1 MYALR
6 TRPAIGR
13 CWNPPESLLRRSRW
27 AISALVACLLLALGY
42 AQAWEGSAAS
52 PARPE
57 AAYETVSVGDGETL
71 WAIAT
76 RRYPGEDP
84 RVKIAQ
90 IEQLN
95 GLSGPTI
102 LAGQRLKV
110 PVG

>member
-1 MYALR
+1 MYVLR
-6 TRPAIGR
+6 SGQAIGR
-13 CWNPPESLLRRSRW
+13 CWNPPGPRLRKARW
-27 AISALVACLLLALGY
+27 PISALIACLLLGLGY
-42 AQAWEGSAAS
+42 AQAWEGSAALPTRS
-52 PARPE
+52 Q
-57 AAYETVSVGDGETL
+57 AAYEIVSVGDGETL
-71 WAIAT
+71 WGIAT
-76 RRYPGEDP
+76 RRYPGADP

>member
-6 TRPAIGR
+6 TRPAMGR
-13 CWNPPESLLRRSRW
+13 CWNPPESLLRRSRL
-27 AISALVACLLLALGY
+27 AIPALVACLLLALGY

-57 AAYETVSVGDGETL
+57 AAYETVSVGDEETL

-84 RVKIAQ
+84 PDRATQRAQ
-90 IEQLN
+90 WSDDPRRAAVE
-95 GLSGPTI
+95 GACGMS
-102 LAGQRLKV
+102 A
-110 PVG
+110 